1 MVAPAASASAT
12 HWDPLLISPLIG
24 WNTNSDIV
32 GRLLNMEAA
41 EVKVEEIEEGEMG
54 GRVVERNLTMISSM
68 LGHTRLPGQQD
79 NEVLDVMLMETV
91 GDIEQDGGSHSGA
104 DLLTGVFFSLLA
116 FRWECQDA
124 LIFAPHITTLTLRI
138 KKHNLSFINLE

>member
-1 MVAPAASASAT
+1 MVAAAASASAT

-24 WNTNSDIV
+24 WNTDSDIV

-41 EVKVEEIEEGEMG
+41 EVKVEEIEEGEG
-54 GRVVERNLTMISSM
+54 GRLVERNLTMISSM

-79 NEVLDVMLMETV
+79 DELLDVMLVGTV
-91 GDIEQDGGSHSGA
+91 GDVEQDGGSHSGA

-116 FRWECQDA
+116 FRWACQDA

-138 KKHNLSFINLE
+138 KIHNLSFINLE

>member
-1 MVAPAASASAT
+1 MVAAAASASAT
-12 HWDPLLISPLIG
+12 HWDPLLISSLIG

-41 EVKVEEIEEGEMG
+41 EVKVEEIEEEEG
-54 GRVVERNLTMISSM
+54 GRLVERNLTMISSM

-79 NEVLDVMLMETV
+79 DELLDVLVVGTV

-116 FRWECQDA
+116 FRWECQEA
-124 LIFAPHITTLTLRI
+124 LIFTPLDNNIDTE
-138 KKHNLSFINLE
+138 N

>member
-12 HWDPLLISPLIG
+12 HWDPLLISSLIG

-41 EVKVEEIEEGEMG
+41 EVKVEEIEEEEG
-54 GRVVERNLTMISSM
+54 GRLVERNLTMISSM

-79 NEVLDVMLMETV
+79 DELLDVMLVGTV
-91 GDIEQDGGSHSGA
+91 GDVEQDGGSHSGA

-116 FRWECQDA
+116 FRWDCQDA
-124 LIFAPHITTLTLRI
+124 LIFAPLYYNIDTD
-138 KKHNLSFINLE
+138 N